1 MNGRFSILKHVMEIK
16 YSEIAVKQIKAIAKS
31 NKKTAE
37 MILTKIEMYAAS
49 PSQISNIKKLKGK
62 QAAFKRLRAGDYRV
76 IFDDE
81 FNVMLIFHI
90 KHRKDAYK

>member
-1 MNGRFSILKHVMEIK
+1 MEIK
-16 YSEIAVKQIKAIAKS
+16 YSEIAVKQIKTIAKS

-37 MILTKIEMYAAS
+37 MIFTKIENYAVN
-49 PSQISNIKKLKGK
+49 PNQFPNIKKLKGR
-62 QAAFKRLRAGDYRV
+62 QATFKRLRAGDYRV

-81 FNVMLIFHI
+81 FNVMLIYQI